1 MTLSRTNFTAQF
13 LSPNVFYVSVPP
25 SLNNHFGK
33 YLSFCDVQLYQ
44 SQALVF
50 SHWLWICK
58 KIIFSTK
65 MSLLLQFFAFGIS
78 WVLSC
83 MQSLNFWK
91 GRLETSINW
100 KIIYFVLAKK
110 RFALVTNLG
119 NIYDIAQWSRVSDK
133 TTISR
138 QCFPVQA
145 RANHLILSQ
154 GINIRD
160 WTTPIR
166 DLRCSI
172 LNGHKHLRLGM
183 SNLYSCPNIKPL
195 LSVLFV
201 SFLIQSFSQFS
212 PLWIEWSPCSLT
224 FHSL

>member
-13 LSPNVFYVSVPP
+13 LSPNVFYESAPP
-25 SLNNHFGK
+25 GLNNHFGK

-110 RFALVTNLG
+110 IFALVTNHG

-145 RANHLILSQ
+145 RTNHPILSQ

-160 WTTPIR
+160 WTTPI
-166 DLRCSI
+166 LRFALLNLERAQTFEIGDVKLILLPKSQTTAQCS
-172 LNGHKHLRLGM
+172 LCF
-183 SNLYSCPNIKPL
+183 LYH
-195 LSVLFV
+195 
-201 SFLIQSFSQFS
+201 SQFS

-224 FHSL
+224 FHDL